1 MLIELATLPPAI
13 QQQILQI
20 KADEVVQFVDNGKLI
35 KTAQFSEPKS
45 HVNGDFDFDLA
56 RMKLAVESGLSNP
69 IQVPKSALTD
79 IDAFDRWLDEV
90 SQ

>member
-45 HVNGDFDFDLA
+45 HANGDFDFDLA
-56 RMKLAVESGLSNP
+56 RMKEMMDTEIHDMPKFKSDEEFLAWVNS
-69 IQVPKSALTD
+69 
-79 IDAFDRWLDEV
+79 
-90 SQ
+90 